1 MKNEMQVFSYQEKQ
15 VRTVEQGGEPWFV
28 LKDVCDALDVSNSRM
43 VSDRLDA
50 DEVSQ
55 AYIIDGMGRKQR
67 TTIVN
72 EPGLYNVI
80 LRSDKPEAK
89 AFKRWVTHEVLPCIR
104 KTGAYSTRPMSDYQ
118 QMMADTRQRNAR
130 IRSAQILTRLAR
142 QYEGTTYEQVLN
154 AHATRE
160 LTGEY
165 LLPLPKLSAKTYSA
179 GEIGE
184 MLGVTGNKVGTLAK
198 RHGLKV
204 EEYGQWFKDKSP
216 YSNKEVPSFRY
227 YENVLPILRELL
239 KEQAK

>member
-89 AFKRWVTHEVLPCIR
+89 AFKRWVTHEVLPSIR
-104 KTGAYSTRPMSDYQ
+104 KTGAYSARPMSDYQ

-165 LLPLPKLSAKTYSA
+165 LLPLPKLADKTYSA

-184 MLGVTGNKVGTLAK
+184 KLGVSGNKVGTLAK

-216 YSNKEVPSFRY
+216 YSNKEVSSFRY
-227 YENVLPILRELL
+227 YENVFPILRELL